1 MLPFFSEYV
10 LPYAILGSKLIVFN
24 FRFMSENP
32 VPCSL
37 LLILENWKILCK
49 TRRYPKIRSD
59 RSSLY
64 LSRLDS
70 HAKENANSSYQRG
83 NQIPLY
89 IKKDKLNEILYK
101 THLQA
106 TLEWGKIWDLTR
118 NSIHNTVKKNL
129 FRKF

>member
-1 MLPFFSEYV
+1 MIVFLIHWIISYQTKKKRQFSRGHHVVTLHSKQELPDGMLPFFSEYV

-59 RSSLY
+59 QSSLY

-83 NQIPLY
+83 NQIPL
-89 IKKDKLNEILYK
+89 
-101 THLQA
+101 
-106 TLEWGKIWDLTR
+106 
-118 NSIHNTVKKNL
+118 
-129 FRKF
+129 